1 MQGPDEF
8 SHLKISMDA
17 HGGNALAIQAEWSW
31 INLEENL
38 INFWFFKLIHT
49 GKIADCG
56 VFNQSDQLSWR
67 KCWSSMHWM
76 QTTIP
81 RSETTIK

>member
-8 SHLKISMDA
+8 SHLKVSMEA
-17 HGGNALAIQAEWSW
+17 HGGNALAIQTERSW

-38 INFWFFKLIHT
+38 INFCFNLIHT

-56 VFNQSDQLSWR
+56 VFNQSDQLS
-67 KCWSSMHWM
+67 
-76 QTTIP
+76 
-81 RSETTIK
+81 